1 MKKKSSPPRRRR
13 TPAQIA
19 SSVPAGVPVNLS
31 FPVVGIGAS
40 AGGLEALEHFLSRV
54 PKNSGLAFVIVQ
66 HLDPTRKGIMPEL
79 LQRTTSMK
87 VIRVKD
93 RTKVEADRVCVIPPN
108 KDMSILHGVLHL
120 LEPASPR
127 GLRLP
132 IDFFLRSLAQ
142 ARWGCGPSKRRR
154 LLCWC
159 RIRRQ
164 KNSIVCHRVRYE

>member
-1 MKKKSSPPRRRR
+1 MKEKSSPSRRREKPTAVASLD
-13 TPAQIA
+13 TPAP
-19 SSVPAGVPVNLS
+19 PAGIS

-54 PKNSGLAFVIVQ
+54 PKNNGMAFVIVQ

-79 LQRTTSMK
+79 LQRTTDMK
-87 VIRVKD
+87 VIQVKD
-93 RTKVEADRVCVIPPN
+93 RTLIQPDRVYVIPPN

-120 LEPASPR
+120 LEPVSPR

-142 ARWGCGPSKRRR
+142 D
-154 LLCWC
+154 
-159 RIRRQ
+159 Q
-164 KNSIVCHRVRYE
+164 QEHSIGVILSGMG